1 MRFDGQTAI
10 VTGAAQGIGLAT
22 AERLAAAG
30 ARLVMVDLN
39 GGKLREAA
47 DRLRQTGATVLDLAA
62 DVTSSAAVNDMVLTT
77 LRECGA
83 VDILVNNAGG
93 SGRNRAT
100 EIESVSDE
108 IWDEVIALNL
118 KSAFLCCRA
127 VIPHMKART
136 YGRIVNV
143 SSGIARGAG
152 RPAGTAG
159 AVLPYASAKAGLLGL
174 TVTLAKLV
182 AQSNITVNA
191 VVPGFVL
198 TEPGARVR
206 EWFDGLSP
214 EAKAALV
221 SRTSMGRA
229 GEAIEIANAIVF
241 LASAGASFV
250 SGAALDVAGA
260 A

>member
-1 MRFDGQTAI
+1 MNFAGRTAI
-10 VTGAAQGIGLAT
+10 VTGAAQGIGRAI
-22 AERLAAAG
+22 AQRLAAAG
-30 ARLVMVDLN
+30 AGLVMVDLN
-39 GGKLREAA
+39 GDQLRAA
-47 DRLRQTGATVLDLAA
+47 ANAVRETGAAVLDLAV
-62 DVTSSAAVNDMVLTT
+62 DVTSTAEVNDMVSTA

-93 SGRNRAT
+93 SGRERAT

-108 IWDEVIALNL
+108 IWDGVLDLNL

-127 VIPHMKART
+127 VIPDMKARK

-206 EWFDGLSP
+206 EWFEGLSQ
-214 EAKAALV
+214 EARAALV

-229 GEAIEIANAIVF
+229 GEAIEIANAVVF
-241 LASAGASFV
+241 LASAEASFV
-250 SGAALDVAGA
+250 SGAALDVNGA